1 MNIAG
6 TWTAA
11 AARMRTDFAA
21 RVLLLWAAPL
31 ALLAV
36 GVVLGLSLGAV
47 SLSLGRV
54 VDGLLNR
61 DDALARTIVWDLR
74 LPRVLIAILVGAC
87 LATSGA
93 LLQGVT
99 RNPLA
104 DPHILGLTAGGGLAA
119 SFAIRISGNLPQ
131 HMVAPIA
138 FGGALGGAAL
148 VYGMSWRSGVSSVRL
163 ALAGVAVASFLT
175 AGTTMVLVTSNLR
188 TQSALSWLAGGL
200 FGRGWDDLRVM
211 APYAAVGLV
220 AALFL
225 TRRMNILSLGDE
237 AAQSL
242 GLPLER
248 SRLLA
253 IAVAAELAGAAVSVA
268 GMVAFVGLVVPHV
281 ARMVTGDDHR
291 TLVPLSALLGASLV
305 LYADTLA
312 RVVEAPVEIPL
323 GIVTAAIG
331 APFLMYLIRA
341 KT

>member
-1 MNIAG
+1 LSIPGA
-6 TWTAA
+6 WAA
-11 AARMRTDFAA
+11 TAA
-21 RVLLLWAAPL
+21 RVKSDFALRALLMWAAPL
-31 ALLAV
+31 ALLIG
-36 GVVLGLSLGAV
+36 GVFLGLSVGAV
-47 SLSLGRV
+47 SLSLDRV
-54 VDGLLNR
+54 IDGLISH

-74 LPRVLIAILVGAC
+74 LPRILIAILVGAC

-119 SFAIRISGNLPQ
+119 SFAIRVSADLPQ
-131 HMVAPIA
+131 HFVAPIA
-138 FGGALGGAAL
+138 FGGALAGAAL
-148 VYGMSWRSGVSSVRL
+148 VYGMSWRGGVSSVRL

-175 AGTTMVLVTSNLR
+175 AGTTMVLVTSTLR
-188 TQSALSWLAGGL
+188 TQSALAWLAGGL
-200 FGRGWDDLRVM
+200 FGRGWEDLRIM

-220 AALFL
+220 AALLL
-225 TRRMNILSLGDE
+225 TRRMNVLSLGDE

-268 GMVAFVGLVVPHV
+268 GMVAFVGLVVPHL
-281 ARMVTGDDHR
+281 ARFVTGDDHR
-291 TLVPLSALLGASLV
+291 TLVPLAALLGASLV
-305 LYADTLA
+305 LYSDTLA
-312 RVVEAPVEIPL
+312 RVVAAPVEVPL
-323 GIVTAAIG
+323 GIITAAIG